1 MGVSKFVELFHKS
14 LYQVVSKKDIMYTY
28 FFMNLIREKATLNCQ
43 LASCHPIAITYE
55 VTLLSKASKEC
66 GR

>member
-14 LYQVVSKKDIMYTY
+14 LYQVVSKKDIMYRY
-28 FFMNLIREKATLNCQ
+28 FFINSIREKATLNCK
-43 LASCHPIAITYE
+43 LASRHPAITHG